1 MKRKSNR
8 AFFRYLFFGLE
19 ILLMWVLQSTPK
31 LMPEILGSRP
41 FLLLA
46 AALSFAA
53 CSKAAPAVILGAVCG
68 ALSDISANG
77 TIGYFSVAFTLVCYA
92 SAMLLDTYLN
102 RNALT
107 SAVLAFGSIA
117 AVLLLY
123 FLFFRVFAGVP
134 DCGALFVRHYL
145 SRIGYTTLTFF
156 PLYFLNRFLVDFF
169 KSR

>member
-1 MKRKSNR
+1 
-8 AFFRYLFFGLE
+8 
-19 ILLMWVLQSTPK
+19 
-31 LMPEILGSRP
+31 MPRSKP

-53 CSKAAPAVILGAVCG
+53 CSKPVPAVILGAVCG

-92 SAMLLDTYLN
+92 SAVLLNTYLN

-107 SAVLAFGSIA
+107 SSVLALGSVI

-123 FLFFRVFAGVP
+123 FLFFMVFVGVP
-134 DCGALFVRHYL
+134 DCGTLFVRHYL
-145 SRIGYTTLTFF
+145 PRIGYTAIVFF
-156 PLYFLNRFLVDFF
+156 PLYFLNSFIASKL
-169 KSR
+169 K